1 MFGQRGAP
9 HACVKK
15 HVGAATPTDFLRAS
29 PRKYRGAQAPEPP
42 LFLRHWCCEL
52 HVLFFIPS
60 SLTSSFF
67 HVLLIVTYLVR
78 FHFFSLPFPSLP
90 PFPPPCRGDREPSTS
105 SVCQPPAAPGVIWS
119 YPHPQTHLGQKLSAL
134 SNCHPQSR
142 ALQSR
147 PFPHCETTLWLILLS
162 HFFVDQWF
170 QTGENP

>member
-15 HVGAATPTDFLRAS
+15 HVGAATPTDFVRAS
-29 PRKYRGAQAPEPP
+29 PRKYRGLKPPEPP

-60 SLTSSFF
+60 SHTSSFF

-90 PFPPPCRGDREPSTS
+90 LSYLHAEGTGNPL
-105 SVCQPPAAPGVIWS
+105 PAQFA
-119 YPHPQTHLGQKLSAL
+119 
-134 SNCHPQSR
+134 N
-142 ALQSR
+142 LQQLQES
-147 PFPHCETTLWLILLS
+147 FGHILILKLISDRNYLLS
-162 HFFVDQWF
+162 PTVTLSLEPFRAVHSLIVRPHYD
-170 QTGENP
+170 